1 MYNEDLSIFRG
12 KNNNGCPWFIKFFV
26 NDKIRVSEEREW
38 NPESLS
44 KNAHFSLIVAS
55 TNTDHFDIFT
65 QLRILLY
72 VFVYFVGYWRL
83 LLTNWAIEAK
93 DLNKY

>member
-1 MYNEDLSIFRG
+1 MIRLLFFYMFALSSVVAGLAI
-12 KNNNGCPWFIKFFV
+12 I
-26 NDKIRVSEEREW
+26 
-38 NPESLS
+38 
-44 KNAHFSLIVAS
+44 AS

-72 VFVYFVGYWRL
+72 VFVYFVNYWRL